1 MANKPYPFITKDSTL
16 GGFKTVSTDSYSQFS
31 YGDKLSGSEYPYIA
45 RISSDYILA
54 GLNNRRI
61 TALKNT
67 LNYYIP
73 LSKHYSYSS
82 SYGNKP
88 QQDLKLISIPSLF
101 YGSSI
106 NKGSVS
112 CKWYLTGTLI
122 AELADVRKNGELIQ
136 IGPSGSVGSG
146 SIAGVVLYNEGFVL
160 LTGSWNLHPSYT
172 DLFGTDLS
180 YYSPAWKY
188 FLNTGSSFVNTT
200 PSSSFELNFE
210 GVNYI
215 QTLTMFATAE
225 KGEFNHSNNPTYI
238 QKSGSIFE
246 PITGSQFFIESESR
260 QIKNITKTLYSDV
273 DPKLE
278 KTTYISQIGI
288 YDEER
293 NLIAVAK
300 LATPVRKRQN
310 DNYLFKVKLDI

>member
-122 AELADVRKNGELIQ
+122 AELADVRKNGYRIK
-136 IGPSGSVGSG
+136 I
-146 SIAGVVLYNEGFVL
+146 II
-160 LTGSWNLHPSYT
+160 
-172 DLFGTDLS
+172 
-180 YYSPAWKY
+180 
-188 FLNTGSSFVNTT
+188 
-200 PSSSFELNFE
+200 
-210 GVNYI
+210 YI
-215 QTLTMFATAE
+215 F
-225 KGEFNHSNNPTYI
+225 
-238 QKSGSIFE
+238 
-246 PITGSQFFIESESR
+246 
-260 QIKNITKTLYSDV
+260 
-273 DPKLE
+273 
-278 KTTYISQIGI
+278 
-288 YDEER
+288 
-293 NLIAVAK
+293 
-300 LATPVRKRQN
+300 
-310 DNYLFKVKLDI
+310 